1 MKKLLLVA
9 VLLSGVYANQLSS
22 GAVAEVQSLIR
33 AYGYKCDT
41 VTNQPSFS
49 SWDGS
54 VRVICNNNR
63 YTYEIKDIGGR
74 WTVFVK

>member
-1 MKKLLLVA
+1 MKKLLLIA
-9 VLLSGVYANQLSS
+9 VLLSCVYANQLSS
-22 GAVAEVQSLIR
+22 GAVEEVQNLIKR
-33 AYGYKCDT
+33 SGYKCDT

-54 VRVICNNNR
+54 VRVVCNNNR